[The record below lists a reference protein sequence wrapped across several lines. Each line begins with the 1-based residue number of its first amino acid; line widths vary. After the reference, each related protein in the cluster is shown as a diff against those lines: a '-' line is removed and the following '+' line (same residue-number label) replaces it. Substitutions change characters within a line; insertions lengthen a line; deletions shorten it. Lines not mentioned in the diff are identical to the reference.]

1 MKKEAAR
8 RIVRK
13 LKATGWT
20 LLSLADELLGMLDEE
35 SSIESRPMQEAF
47 PFQRRKAKLFTQFL
61 EYWDGNVGRAKAEML
76 KATNGR
82 GSQDWTEEDLLRL
95 EARLDGYVREECG
108 EYVPE
113 EVE

>member
-35 SSIESRPMQEAF
+35 ESLPSRQ
-47 PFQRRKAKLFTQFL
+47 AKTKLWDQFL
-61 EYWDGNVGRAKAEML
+61 EYWGGDTERAKAEML
-76 KATNGR
+76 AATNGR
-82 GSQDWTEEDLLRL
+82 GSSEWTEGDLSRL
-95 EARLDGYVREECG
+95 EARLDEYVREECG

-113 EVE
+113 AVE